1 MKIKLNLYIF
11 LFWLMFLITKQIKIY
26 TVIMIFAFIHELAHL
41 ICGIILGFKPD
52 TLRIMPLGF
61 SIEFKTK
68 VEDYNKKILKSNI
81 NSFKK
86 IIIALIP
93 FGILWLAYGIS
104 GLLAPKLYSYIIEA
118 IFGITFATVAI
129 DTGFILLTKDH
140 KKHING
146 IKSEL
151 STAYQLREEINQKL
165 SKIKKESKDLTTTN
179 IEDSQKTKTND
190 IVVLKDTTPFYE
202 EMEKQLDESYTKGY
216 KQKVK
221 ILTLNKKNKV

>member
-86 IIIALIP
+86 IIIALAGPLIN
-93 FGILWLAYGIS
+93 
-104 GLLAPKLYSYIIEA
+104 
-118 IFGITFATVAI
+118 
-129 DTGFILLTKDH
+129 FI
-140 KKHING
+140 
-146 IKSEL
+146 
-151 STAYQLREEINQKL
+151 
-165 SKIKKESKDLTTTN
+165 
-179 IEDSQKTKTND
+179 
-190 IVVLKDTTPFYE
+190 IVVLGIFFDIDINIIYSNFLLLIFNLIPISPLDGGRILENILKIFYGNRKTNKY
-202 EMEKQLDESYTKGY
+202 MNILNN
-216 KQKVK
+216 VIFV
-221 ILTLNKKNKV
+221 ILTMMSSVLIYVYKNIAILVIIIVLWNLIINGNKKYFTYNKIYKIIDKNYN